1 MKNIL
6 QVVGIDSHMTIIRNR
21 IAKVVTLSLLLSTIF
36 VSCSKSSSNNNNS
49 SAAPNTVSIINMAF
63 TPATITVT
71 AGATVTWKNND
82 NMTHTVTGDDN
93 SFDSG
98 GIGTGSS
105 FTKTFSTVGTFPYH
119 CSIHPS
125 MTGTVMVK

>member
-1 MKNIL
+1 
-6 QVVGIDSHMTIIRNR
+6 
-21 IAKVVTLSLLLSTIF
+21 
-36 VSCSKSSSNNNNS
+36 
-49 SAAPNTVSIINMAF
+49 MAF

-71 AGATVTWKNND
+71 AGATVTWMNND

-105 FTKTFSTVGTFPYH
+105 FTKTFLTVGTFPYH

>member
-1 MKNIL
+1 MKNKIAS
-6 QVVGIDSHMTIIRNR
+6 VV
-21 IAKVVTLSLLLSTIF
+21 SLMLLIPIIF

-49 SAAPNTVSIINMAF
+49 TAAPNTVTIANMAF

-71 AGATVTWKNND
+71 PGTTVTWNNND
-82 NMTHTVTGDDN
+82 NMTHTVTADDD

-98 GIGTGSS
+98 NIGAGSS
-105 FTKTFSTVGTFPYH
+105 FTKMFSVAGTYKYH

-125 MTGTVMVK
+125 MLGTVTVK